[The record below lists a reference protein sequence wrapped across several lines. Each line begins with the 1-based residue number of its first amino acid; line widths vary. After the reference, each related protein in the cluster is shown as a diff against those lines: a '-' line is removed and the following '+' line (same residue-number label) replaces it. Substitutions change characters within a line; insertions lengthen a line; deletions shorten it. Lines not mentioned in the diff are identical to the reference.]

1 MTIRQLEYFL
11 SAARTLSFTKTAQA
25 FYNSQSAITQQI
37 KSLEEELDVKL
48 FWRNNNQIRLT
59 PVGELFVPEADA
71 IVSRLREA
79 QEKLHAARDG
89 MTGSLSIGYLQSVEM
104 TQFPGSIQEF
114 SEDYPGIQMN
124 LHRDNAMALH
134 DDFMDGKYDLIFSI
148 DNEVLQYPGA
158 GRVELEQFPFYVV
171 VRPNHPFARRRQVSQ
186 EDLLYEK
193 LIVHESFRSLADSQ
207 HVRVEKYLTEE
218 NMKNITKT
226 ENEVETILIMVASG
240 LGIAVLPEFDIR
252 TPQISLNLRYIPLD
266 TNGYQETLSIFY
278 AKESDN
284 PLVPLFLERIR
295 IV

>member
-11 SAARTLSFTKTAQA
+11 SAARTLSFTKTAQS
-25 FYNSQSAITQQI
+25 FYISQSAVTQQI

-71 IVSRLREA
+71 VVSRIREA

-114 SEDYPGIQMN
+114 SEDYPGIQIN

-134 DDFMDGKYDLIFSI
+134 DDFMAGKYDLIFSI

-158 GRVELEQFPFYVV
+158 GRVELEQFPFYIV
-171 VRPNHPFARRRQVSQ
+171 VRPNHPFARRRLIRQ
-186 EDLLYEK
+186 EDLQYEK
-193 LIVHESFRSLADSQ
+193 LILHESFRTLADVSD
-207 HVRVEKYLTEE
+207 HRAEKYLTQE
-218 NMKNITKT
+218 NMRNIIKT
-226 ENEVETILIMVASG
+226 ENEVETILILVASG

-266 TNGYQETLSIFY
+266 TGGYQETLSIFY
-278 AKESDN
+278 AEESDN
-284 PLVPLFLERIR
+284 PIVPIFLDRLR

>member
-11 SAARTLSFTKTAQA
+11 SAARTLSFTKTAQSY
-25 FYNSQSAITQQI
+25 FISQSAITQQI

-48 FWRNNNQIRLT
+48 FFRNNNQLRLT

-71 IVSRLREA
+71 VVNRIREA

-89 MTGSLSIGYLQSVEM
+89 MTGSLTIGYLQSVEM

-114 SEDYPGIQMN
+114 SEDYPGIQIN

-134 DDFMDGKYDLIFSI
+134 DDFIDGKYDLVFSI
-148 DNEVLQYPGA
+148 DNEVLQYQNA
-158 GRVELEQFPFYVV
+158 GRMELERFPFFVV
-171 VRPNHPFARRRQVSQ
+171 VRPNHPFARRRLIRQQ
-186 EDLLYEK
+186 DLQYEK
-193 LIVHESFRSLADSQ
+193 LIVHESFRSLTDSPFL
-207 HVRVEKYLTEE
+207 RAEKYLSVE
-218 NMKNITKT
+218 NMKNIIKT

-266 TNGYQETLSIFY
+266 TDGYQETLSIFY
-278 AKESDN
+278 PEESDN
-284 PLVPLFLERIR
+284 PLVPIFLDRIR